1 MFNYSV
7 IFRVKLKTFTYT
19 YISPFG
25 IKKHEPNQKEN
36 PLEYATLLLKT
47 TIFYAK
53 IQSLF
58 ISILTVPFTWH
69 ICQPLTRP
77 ICERSLL
84 SRLFNSYIHVIK
96 FSKMFHACSMYFS
109 RLLKK
114 LWQLLQLEIC
124 MRLLNWPKKNKH
136 EHKWNSKV
144 CLNRKLVVD
153 SFLSKS
159 VFAESVREK

>member
-1 MFNYSV
+1 M
-7 IFRVKLKTFTYT
+7 
-19 YISPFG
+19 
-25 IKKHEPNQKEN
+25 
-36 PLEYATLLLKT
+36 LLKT

-114 LWQLLQLEIC
+114 LWQLLQLKRC
-124 MRLLNWPKKNKH
+124 TRLWNCDKKK
-136 EHKWNSKV
+136 KQTYTKV
-144 CLNRKLVVD
+144 KQQSLFKQKTGSLYFSFNINFCWECKGKVVMD
-153 SFLSKS
+153 
-159 VFAESVREK
+159 